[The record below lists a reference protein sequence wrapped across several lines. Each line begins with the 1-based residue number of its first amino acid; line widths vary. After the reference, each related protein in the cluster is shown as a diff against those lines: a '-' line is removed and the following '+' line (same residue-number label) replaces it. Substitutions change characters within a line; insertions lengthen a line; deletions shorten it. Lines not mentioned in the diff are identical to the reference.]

1 MASRNGVG
9 RDEKGAPAMRR
20 KALLMAM
27 MLGALLVVAD
37 VTGRPNA
44 SETHLQIQND
54 AVTRNR
60 PGVTEQC
67 VYFDPGTAHI
77 GHFMETGSIELVV
90 APLRSL
96 SKFDNRDAAARSLD
110 ILKHYGINELCIAAN
125 SKLSYMLVSGKAPI
139 GKVPGEKYVTFDP
152 NQLKVERVANEWK
165 LVKGESPLLN
175 FGSDESAA
183 RQALRVIRYYGF
195 NAKCSIGG
203 DKGFI
208 FLCALPKSQGIERK
222 PYLEAKVVPGP

>member
-1 MASRNGVG
+1 
-9 RDEKGAPAMRR
+9 MRR
-20 KALLMAM
+20 KALLVTT
-27 MLGALLVVAD
+27 MLGALLVVTN
-37 VTGRPNA
+37 VTGRLDA

-60 PGVTEQC
+60 PGIAEQC

-77 GHFMETGSIELVV
+77 GHFIERGSLELIV

-96 SKFDNRDAAARSLD
+96 TKFENRDAAARSLK
-110 ILKHYGINELCIAAN
+110 ILKHYGINELCVAAN

-152 NQLKVERVANEWK
+152 NQLKAERIANEWK
-165 LVKGESPLLN
+165 LVKGESPFFN

-183 RQALRVIRYYGF
+183 RQALRVIKYYGF
-195 NAKCSIGG
+195 NAKCSVGQ

-208 FLCALPKSQGIERK
+208 FLCTLPKPQGNERK
-222 PYLEAKVVPGP
+222 PYLEARVAPGQ